1 MANNR
6 YKKLF
11 NSKEIKK
18 YAKSICNIAKE
29 SWMLGLSDST
39 GFSISQIIPNTNAI
53 LVDKSGTGFRWNR
66 INKDDLLLI
75 DLEGNLLYQP
85 NDKNPR
91 MAPVNCMIHLEG
103 YKNSDAKSCVH
114 WHDPYTNAFACSGKT
129 IPPFTLQSKLIGD
142 TPCIMVDDRK
152 YKKYK
157 EENNVKTNVP
167 SGLHS
172 REDVYYVM
180 EKAGEEAGKILKQRN
195 EEFQR
200 HGIVITHYEH
210 GLFAFGRNLE
220 EAFDNAYRCYR
231 NAQAIIFNRL
241 LS

>member
-75 DLEGNLLYQP
+75 DLEGIYYI
-85 NDKNPR
+85 NP
-91 MAPVNCMIHLEG
+91 MTKI
-103 YKNSDAKSCVH
+103 
-114 WHDPYTNAFACSGKT
+114 
-129 IPPFTLQSKLIGD
+129 
-142 TPCIMVDDRK
+142 
-152 YKKYK
+152 
-157 EENNVKTNVP
+157 
-167 SGLHS
+167 
-172 REDVYYVM
+172 REW
-180 EKAGEEAGKILKQRN
+180 LR
-195 EEFQR
+195 
-200 HGIVITHYEH
+200 
-210 GLFAFGRNLE
+210 
-220 EAFDNAYRCYR
+220 
-231 NAQAIIFNRL
+231 
-241 LS
+241 